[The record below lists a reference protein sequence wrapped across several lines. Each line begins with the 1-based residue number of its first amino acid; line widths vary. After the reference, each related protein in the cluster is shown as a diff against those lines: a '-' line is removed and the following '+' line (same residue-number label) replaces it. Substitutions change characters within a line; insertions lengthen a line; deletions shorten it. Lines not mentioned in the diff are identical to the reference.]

1 MHNVGL
7 WRRSR
12 RRGEQQ
18 RFEQAVLAH
27 LEALYG
33 YAMVLTRDPSD
44 AEDLV
49 QEACMR
55 AIAGARQAMPTGNVK
70 AWLFTILR
78 NVWRNHRRRH
88 TRGPVFLSLTTALFD
103 DTSRQGHLV
112 DHRQRPDVLTERRH
126 AAVLLREAIES
137 LPETFR
143 EVIVLRYMEGLSY
156 IQIAEVL
163 GCPAGTVMSRLNR
176 ARAALRQRCSD
187 DRDLYRSESDAS

>member
-1 MHNVGL
+1 MGL
-7 WRRSR
+7 WRRR
-12 RRGEQQ
+12 RRSGEQQ

-27 LEALYG
+27 LESLYG
-33 YAMVLTRDPSD
+33 YAMALTRDPSD

-55 AIAGARQAMPTGNVK
+55 AIAGAQQAMPTGNIK

-78 NVWRNHRRRH
+78 NVWRNHHRRR
-88 TRGPVFLSLTTALFD
+88 TRGPVFLSLTPTLFD
-103 DTSRQGHLV
+103 DTLRQGHLV
-112 DHRQRPDVLTERRH
+112 DDRLRPDVLVERRR
-126 AAVLLREAIES
+126 AEVRMREAIES
-137 LPETFR
+137 LPEAFR

-156 IQIAEVL
+156 TQIAEVL

-187 DRDLYRSESDAS
+187 DCDLYRSESDAS